1 MKLLL
6 KIVAGASVIG
16 LVAYCVKIFMQRG
29 RAGNL
34 LFNNLMAAS
43 GENPGAFLI

>member
-16 LVAYCVKIFMQRG
+16 LVAYCVKIFMQ
-29 RAGNL
+29 
-34 LFNNLMAAS
+34 
-43 GENPGAFLI
+43 EDEPEIYY